1 VSVDVNQAR
10 ERLLEERARV
20 TAEIRELRGDLGRSP
35 TEEIDADGASS
46 HLADVASETLDREM
60 DVSLEENAE
69 QLLGHIDAALA
80 RVDAGTYGTCERC
93 GKPIDDERLEA
104 LPWATLCIEDKRRE
118 ERG

>member
-1 VSVDVNQAR
+1 VSVDVDRAR
-10 ERLLEERARV
+10 ERLLEERTRV
-20 TAEIRELRGDLGRSP
+20 TAEIQELRGDLGRSLEDE
-35 TEEIDADGASS
+35 TDADGSVS
-46 HLADVASETLDREM
+46 HLADVATETLDREM